1 MMKMK
6 NQKTKRIGFE
16 GGALDFKGI

>member
-16 GGALDFKGI
+16 GGALDFKGT